1 MRLILTL
8 ILASIVLLSCT
19 DSKENKAAKT
29 TLTANTSNLENRQIT
44 TRSVA
49 QYYRISAGEKGTV
62 DCFPDITKKKDS
74 VYTLSDGLH
83 VALASG
89 NKATISVNNTHWLH
103 IYKDEN
109 KTISCYIQT
118 QYLNPVPSN

>member
-8 ILASIVLLSCT
+8 ILASIVLLSCA
-19 DSKENKAAKT
+19 DSKENKT
-29 TLTANTSNLENRQIT
+29 TITTHTPT

-49 QYYRISAGEKGTV
+49 QFYRISTGEKGTV
-62 DCFPDITKKKDS
+62 DCFPDITKKKDV
-74 VYTLSDGLH
+74 VYTLSNGLH

-89 NKATISVNNTHWLH
+89 NKVTISVDGTQWLH

-109 KTISCYIQT
+109 KTLPCYVQT
-118 QYLNPVPSN
+118 QYLNPVPSH